1 MDAIDLRRLRELPL
15 DAVLESFG
23 ARRDPKD
30 PRRNW
35 RLDHHRITVTGD
47 KFYDHDSA
55 IGGGGAIDLALHL
68 LGRPPRHPSADDL
81 ARAARHLGTT
91 PQPASAAPAPI
102 PIAPQAPAPDLTQ
115 LPRVRAYLTQRRAI
129 PGALVERELA
139 RGTLFADRHANAVFR
154 LVDETGQPF
163 GFEKRGT
170 GERPFHSVYGHKG
183 LFITGRRDS
192 GTAAFVESAIEALS
206 YVALHGG
213 LAIST
218 TGNAVDL
225 PMRMARHLQARGHR
239 LVAAFNADRDGDRFA
254 QRFIDHLGAVERDRP
269 AGAKDWNQLLQ
280 TRRAER
286 ARSTGAQ
293 TPDSAFAF
301 TR

>member
-1 MDAIDLRRLRELPL
+1 MDAIELRRLREIPL

-30 PRRNW
+30 LRRNW

-55 IGGGGAIDLALHL
+55 VGGGGAIDLALHL

-81 ARAARHLGTT
+81 AVAARHLGTT
-91 PQPASAAPAPI
+91 PPPRTAPAPI
-102 PIAPQAPAPDLTQ
+102 PPSPQPPTPDLAQ
-115 LPRVRAYLTQRRAI
+115 LPRVRGYLTERRAI
-129 PGALVERELA
+129 PEPLVERELA
-139 RGTLFADRHANAVFR
+139 RGTLFADRHANAVFQ
-154 LVDETGQPF
+154 LVDDTGQPL

-183 LFITGRRDS
+183 LFITGRGDS
-192 GTAAFVESAIEALS
+192 RQAAFVESAIEALS
-206 YVALHGG
+206 YVALKGG

-225 PMRMARHLQARGHR
+225 PYRMARHLQARGHR

-254 QRFIDHLGAVERDRP
+254 QRLIEHLGAVERDRP

-280 TRRAER
+280 TRHAER